1 MNITHSIPDEQTFES
16 MPDFEISL
24 ADPAPTRR
32 ESNHGGTT
40 ASSSHVSKPRRG
52 RRRGTGAHSVGSTAS
67 TEPHHESF
75 GSQYHESFG
84 SQSHDASASIGAISY
99 ESSECL
105 FFDELASV
113 ADLDGADDDD
123 DADDV
128 DAINNKNGNSN
139 TDEDDDDAIIDKEIT
154 LSDIVMPLAAPGE
167 RRTSFG
173 RRGSGLSRANS
184 SLSLKSV
191 LEDEVFGDSDDDDDG
206 NNVQPKMNQAVDTSK
221 LALRRLEQ
229 RIVEKHIK
237 TGRLRPVASMDQFGA
252 TSNAD
257 IAAGQRRIRTS
268 LSFGSNMSR
277 LSLATSSSN
286 NFIDQ
291 PSQQGGGL
299 RRTSLQK
306 NDSFRS
312 LRSGASDKSAASAG
326 HRLLGL

>member
-1 MNITHSIPDEQTFES
+1 

-52 RRRGTGAHSVGSTAS
+52 RRRGTGAHSVGSTTS
-67 TEPHHESF
+67 TE
-75 GSQYHESFG
+75 QYHESFG

-113 ADLDGADDDD
+113 ADLDGGVDGDDDVAPRSKKKGSKNNDDDD
-123 DADDV
+123 Y
-128 DAINNKNGNSN
+128 
-139 TDEDDDDAIIDKEIT
+139 DEDAIIDKEIT
-154 LSDIVMPLAAPGE
+154 LGDIVMPLAAPGE

-173 RRGSGLSRANS
+173 RRGSGLSRGNS

-191 LEDEVFGDSDDDDDG
+191 LEDEIFSDSDDDADDG
-206 NNVQPKMNQAVDTSK
+206 DNNNAQTQQNAVVDTSK

-237 TGRLRPVASMDQFGA
+237 TGRLRSVASMDQFGN

-257 IAAGQRRIRTS
+257 SAAGQRRIRTS

-312 LRSGASDKSAASAG
+312 VRTTASDKSAASAG
-326 HRLLGL
+326 RRLLGL

>member
-52 RRRGTGAHSVGSTAS
+52 RRRGTGAHSVGSTTS
-67 TEPHHESF
+67 TE
-75 GSQYHESFG
+75 QYHESFG

-123 DADDV
+123 DDVDVNNNKHDKDDV
-128 DAINNKNGNSN
+128 
-139 TDEDDDDAIIDKEIT
+139 DAIIDKEIT
-154 LSDIVMPLAAPGE
+154 LDDIVVPLAAPGV

-173 RRGSGLSRANS
+173 RRGSGLSRGNS

-191 LEDEVFGDSDDDDDG
+191 LEDEIFTDSDDDDED
-206 NNVQPKMNQAVDTSK
+206 NNAQVKQNKAVDTSK
-221 LALRRLEQ
+221 LAIRRLEQ
-229 RIVEKHIK
+229 RIVQKHIK
-237 TGRLRPVASMDQFGA
+237 TGRLRSVASMDQFGT

-257 IAAGQRRIRTS
+257 SAAGHRRIRTS

-286 NFIDQ
+286 NFIDR

-299 RRTSLQK
+299 RRTSLHK

-312 LRSGASDKSAASAG
+312 VRTTASDKSAASAG
-326 HRLLGL
+326 RRLLGL

>member
-1 MNITHSIPDEQTFES
+1 
-16 MPDFEISL
+16 MPP
-24 ADPAPTRR
+24 PASGPYPTKAP
-32 ESNHGGTT
+32 NV
-40 ASSSHVSKPRRG
+40 SSSMSWP
-52 RRRGTGAHSVGSTAS
+52 
-67 TEPHHESF
+67 
-75 GSQYHESFG
+75 
-84 SQSHDASASIGAISY
+84 
-99 ESSECL
+99 
-105 FFDELASV
+105 V

-123 DADDV
+123 DVDVNNNKHDKDDV
-128 DAINNKNGNSN
+128 
-139 TDEDDDDAIIDKEIT
+139 DAIIDKEIT
-154 LSDIVMPLAAPGE
+154 LDDIVVPLAAPGV

-173 RRGSGLSRANS
+173 RRGSGLSRGNS

-191 LEDEVFGDSDDDDDG
+191 LEDEIFSDSDDDADDG
-206 NNVQPKMNQAVDTSK
+206 DNNNAQTQQNAVVDTSK

-237 TGRLRPVASMDQFGA
+237 TGRLRSVASMDQFGN

-257 IAAGQRRIRTS
+257 SAAGQRRIRTS

-312 LRSGASDKSAASAG
+312 VRTTASDKSAASAG
-326 HRLLGL
+326 RRLLGL

>member
-52 RRRGTGAHSVGSTAS
+52 RRRGTGAHSVGSTTS
-67 TEPHHESF
+67 TE
-75 GSQYHESFG
+75 QYHESFG

-113 ADLDGADDDD
+113 ADLDGAVDDDD
-123 DADDV
+123 N
-128 DAINNKNGNSN
+128 AINNN
-139 TDEDDDDAIIDKEIT
+139 DEDEDAIIDKEIT
-154 LSDIVMPLAAPGE
+154 LGDIVMPLAAPGE

-173 RRGSGLSRANS
+173 RRGSGLSRGNS

-191 LEDEVFGDSDDDDDG
+191 LEDEIFSDSDDDADDG
-206 NNVQPKMNQAVDTSK
+206 DNNNAQTQQNAVVDTSK

-237 TGRLRPVASMDQFGA
+237 TGRLRSVASMDQFGN

-257 IAAGQRRIRTS
+257 SAAGQRRIRTS

-299 RRTSLQK
+299 RRTSLHK

-312 LRSGASDKSAASAG
+312 VRTTASDKSAASAG
-326 HRLLGL
+326 RRLLGL

>member
-1 MNITHSIPDEQTFES
+1 MNITPNIPNEETFES

-52 RRRGTGAHSVGSTAS
+52 RRRGTGAHSVGSTTS
-67 TEPHHESF
+67 TE
-75 GSQYHESFG
+75 QYHESFG

-123 DADDV
+123 DDNAV
-128 DAINNKNGNSN
+128 NNN
-139 TDEDDDDAIIDKEIT
+139 DEDDDAIIDKEIT
-154 LSDIVMPLAAPGE
+154 LGDIVMPLAAPGE

-173 RRGSGLSRANS
+173 RRGSGLSRGNS
-184 SLSLKSV
+184 SLSLRSV
-191 LEDEVFGDSDDDDDG
+191 LEDEVFNDCDDDDDNG
-206 NNVQPKMNQAVDTSK
+206 NNVQTKKSQAVDSSK

-237 TGRLRPVASMDQFGA
+237 TGRLRSVASMDQFGA

-257 IAAGQRRIRTS
+257 SAAGQRRVRTS

-312 LRSGASDKSAASAG
+312 VRTTASDKSAASAG
-326 HRLLGL
+326 RRLLGL